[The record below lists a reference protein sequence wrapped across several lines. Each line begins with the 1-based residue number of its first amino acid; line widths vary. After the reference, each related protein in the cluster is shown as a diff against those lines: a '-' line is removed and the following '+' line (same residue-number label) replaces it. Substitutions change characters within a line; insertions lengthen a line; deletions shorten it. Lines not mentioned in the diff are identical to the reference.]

1 MTVAFFAQTES
12 QSNGHRPFRSRFEAC
27 MKLPTGEIDFPVTR
41 VDPLF
46 EDQPIVGVTHTSPGH
61 WLADCIARLGQAA
74 RQFDVGVRPLH
85 VPMPLAILQSADTP
99 DQCLNAVKS
108 QDCCPQEF
116 ILEFQ
121 DSTLAQTED
130 GVLDRM
136 EAFRRKGFR
145 IGLDARRSSES
156 PFGAR
161 LRSAVERM
169 RVTEF
174 DLMNDDNVQMRAEIV
189 SGLGGDV
196 ILDRASWKNV
206 DLLKSFGATHA
217 QKLIADA

>member
-1 MTVAFFAQTES
+1 MTVPFFAQTETRT
-12 QSNGHRPFRSRFEAC
+12 NGPQPFRSRFEPC
-27 MKLPTGEIDFPVTR
+27 LQLPDGEIDFPLTR

-46 EDQPIVGVTHTSPGH
+46 EDQPLVGVCYTSPDL
-61 WLADCIARLGQAA
+61 WLVDCLKRLCLAA
-74 RQFDVGVRPLH
+74 RQFDVGTRPLH
-85 VPMPLAILQSADTP
+85 VPMPLAILRSNDAP
-99 DQCLNAVKS
+99 EMCLNAVKS
-108 QDCCPQEF
+108 EDCCPQEF

-121 DSTLAQTED
+121 DSTLAQTEE
-130 GVLDRM
+130 GVLDGM

-145 IGLDARRSSES
+145 IGLDARRSSVA

-174 DLMNDDNVQMRAEIV
+174 DLMNDDEVQMRAEIV
-189 SGLGGDV
+189 SGMGGDV

-206 DLLKSFGATHA
+206 DLLRDFGATHA
-217 QKLIADA
+217 QKLLADA